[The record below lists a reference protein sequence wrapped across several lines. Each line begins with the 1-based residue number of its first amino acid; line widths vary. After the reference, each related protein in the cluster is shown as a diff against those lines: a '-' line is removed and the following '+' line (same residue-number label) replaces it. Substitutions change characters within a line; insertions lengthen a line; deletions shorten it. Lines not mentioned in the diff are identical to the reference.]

1 MTLTAYLLQVSLAL
15 AGFAGLYILLLQR
28 ETYYRWNRLYFWIA
42 GAGAFLLPFAGQW
55 YSREAEVQTYVPDL
69 SFRFDTLPV
78 AETTG
83 PAWQWPDVLQ
93 AVWVAGMVWMG
104 VRLVHQLVQ
113 LFRIRLSAG
122 SVAVAGRRLLI
133 APGHTDPFSFFGW
146 IFVHPGQYTAKELE
160 EVIRHEEIHAA
171 QRHSLDVLLV
181 EAMQVVLWFNPV
193 AWWWGKAVRQNLEF
207 LADHDVLASG
217 MEARHYQYHLLR
229 QSGMALPVT
238 NQFNVSEL
246 KNRIRQINT
255 PDSARWKLV
264 KLLGAL
270 PMLAFLTMAFA
281 PRQVTEEVE
290 RSLDVMRTSVTQKES
305 TPGRK
310 DPARPVLRTMARP
323 VIVEDTVPAP
333 PKPVR
338 IELRSAPH
346 PAVSDNLSPEHPLP
360 PQQGFTIQLYDG
372 PNRKADPPLI
382 IMEGKEVAYDKLGA
396 LDPNTIESINVL
408 KGESGDK
415 LYGEKA
421 KNGVLIIN
429 LKKK

>member
-42 GAGAFLLPFAGQW
+42 GAGAFLLPFAGRW

-83 PAWQWPDVLQ
+83 PAWQWADVLQ

-229 QSGMALPVT
+229 QSGIALPVT

-264 KLLGAL
+264 KLLGTL

-290 RSLDVMRTSVTQKES
+290 RSLSWLPARAIQQQQPKQTTGQKVS
-305 TPGRK
+305 K
-310 DPARPVLRTMARP
+310 LPARPAKRLVEPVLIPDTRGEDIRP
-323 VIVEDTVPAP
+323 LLDKKSVFMFNEGTLQDPGDKPLGGVFFRHIGDPLVMIDGREASNEDF
-333 PKPVR
+333 R
-338 IELRSAPH
+338 
-346 PAVSDNLSPEHPLP
+346 NL
-360 PQQGFTIQLYDG
+360 I
-372 PNRKADPPLI
+372 PN
-382 IMEGKEVAYDKLGA
+382 
-396 LDPNTIESINVL
+396 NIESISVL
-408 KGESGDK
+408 KDEASAR
-415 LYGEKA
+415 LYGERGR
-421 KNGVLIIN
+421 NGVLLITM
-429 LKKK
+429 KRK

>member
-229 QSGMALPVT
+229 QSGIALPVT

-264 KLLGAL
+264 KLLGTL
-270 PMLAFLTMAFA
+270 PILAFLTMAFA

-290 RSLDVMRTSVTQKES
+290 RSLSWI
-305 TPGRK
+305 
-310 DPARPVLRTMARP
+310 PARTIQQQQPKQTTVQRVRKQPVRPAKRP
-323 VIVEDTVPAP
+323 VDPILIPDAGDED
-333 PKPVR
+333 VR
-338 IELRSAPH
+338 PLLDKKN
-346 PAVSDNLSPEHPLP
+346 VSMFNEGTLQDPGERPL
-360 PQQGFTIQLYDG
+360 GGIFFRHIGD
-372 PNRKADPPLI
+372 PLI
-382 IMEGKEVAYDKLGA
+382 MIDGKEASNEDFRNLI
-396 LDPNTIESINVL
+396 PNNIESINVL
-408 KGESGDK
+408 KDEASAR
-415 LYGEKA
+415 LYGERGR
-421 KNGVLIIN
+421 NGVLLITM
-429 LKKK
+429 KKK

>member
-42 GAGAFLLPFAGQW
+42 GAGAFILPFAGQW

-69 SFRFDTLPV
+69 SFRFDALPV
-78 AETTG
+78 AETTSV
-83 PAWQWPDVLQ
+83 AWQWPDVLQ

-113 LFRIRLSAG
+113 LFRIRWRAG
-122 SVAVAGRRLLI
+122 SVVVSGRRLLT
-133 APGHTDPFSFFGW
+133 AQGHTDPFSFFGW
-146 IFVHPGQYTAKELE
+146 IFIHPGQYTAKELE

-171 QRHSLDVLLV
+171 QRHSFDVLLV

-229 QSGMALPVT
+229 QSGIALPVT

-264 KLLGAL
+264 KLLGTL
-270 PMLAFLTMAFA
+270 PIMAFLTMAFA

-290 RSLDVMRTSVTQKES
+290 RSLDVMRTSVMQES
-305 TPGRK
+305 TLERK
-310 DPARPVLRTMARP
+310 VPFVPARRSVRP
-323 VIVEDTVPAP
+323 VIVRDTVPVP
-333 PKPVR
+333 PKQVR
-338 IELRSAPH
+338 IEVKSALSPI
-346 PAVSDNLSPEHPLP
+346 VSDNLSPEHPLP
-360 PQQGFTIQLYDG
+360 PKQGFTIQLYDG
-372 PNRKADPPLI
+372 PNRKAEPPLI
-382 IMEGKEVAYDKLGA
+382 ILEGKEASFDKLGA

-408 KGESGDK
+408 KDESAEK
-415 LYGEKA
+415 QYGEKA